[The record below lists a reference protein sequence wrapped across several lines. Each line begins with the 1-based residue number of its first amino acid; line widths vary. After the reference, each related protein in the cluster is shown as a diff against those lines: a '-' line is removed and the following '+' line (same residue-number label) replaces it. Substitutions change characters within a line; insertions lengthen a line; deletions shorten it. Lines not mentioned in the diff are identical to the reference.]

1 MDNNKAISILESMA
15 IDLTGAL
22 METTVI
28 DDSMA
33 EVLTKRIEAI
43 DTAQVALHQQAVIEE
58 NKPLSLNELK
68 NRIGRP
74 VWLVNVDPEDQWVR
88 LDKIDNMAI
97 YYTIFGDKDSY
108 CARVKNYGKTF
119 WACAFKPNE

>member
-33 EVLTKRIEAI
+33 EILTKRIEAI
-43 DTAQVALHQQAVIEE
+43 DTAQVALHQQTVVEE

-97 YYTIFGDKDSY
+97 YYTAFGDTYSY
-108 CARVKNYGKTF
+108 CVRVKNYGHTF
-119 WACAFKPNE
+119 LAYDFEPCE